1 MEVQGDIRDIR
12 NHIDRIKQD
21 IDSIN
26 RVQVLANSPVI
37 IQDVRDAV
45 GRSKQMTAALFIA
58 RDWISA
64 GDLASELGIELNNL
78 NKVVGRLLDR
88 GLLYNERRGKGI
100 FYRRT
105 SRIDLIG
112 MDSMPEFKDVFDEWK
127 LSRK

>member
-1 MEVQGDIRDIR
+1 MEVEADIRDIR
-12 NHIDRIKQD
+12 NDIDRIKQD

-45 GRSKQMTAALFIA
+45 GRSRQMIATLFIA

-64 GDLASELGIELNNL
+64 GELATQLRIDPNNL

-88 GLLYNERRGKGI
+88 GLLYNERRGKSV

-105 SRIDLIG
+105 SRIDLVGIET
-112 MDSMPEFKDVFDEWK
+112 MPEFKDAFDEWRQ
-127 LSRK
+127 SR